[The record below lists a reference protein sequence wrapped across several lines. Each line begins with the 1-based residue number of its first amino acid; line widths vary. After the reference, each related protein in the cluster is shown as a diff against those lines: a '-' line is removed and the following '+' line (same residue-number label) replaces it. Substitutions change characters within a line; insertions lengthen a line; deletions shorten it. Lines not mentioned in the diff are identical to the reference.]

1 MESLP
6 HALVGEFIDAVVQ
19 DPSKADL
26 LLAEHRDLL
35 NARWI
40 HRETV
45 LHFLGVEGFAEG
57 VKFLASRGADV
68 NAVNAFGDS
77 ALVDVTALGMDDI
90 ADILLQHG
98 ADANAKSVTR
108 ENAVHAAVRSGNA
121 RLVALL
127 LQAGADG
134 RYRTEVGEVVFDA
147 VDEAPDHRAAI
158 LATLAE
164 YGIGRDVD

>member
-1 MESLP
+1 
-6 HALVGEFIDAVVQ
+6 
-19 DPSKADL
+19 
-26 LLAEHRDLL
+26 
-35 NARWI
+35 
-40 HRETV
+40 
-45 LHFLGVEGFAEG
+45 
-57 VKFLASRGADV
+57 
-68 NAVNAFGDS
+68 
-77 ALVDVTALGMDDI
+77 
-90 ADILLQHG
+90 
-98 ADANAKSVTR
+98 
-108 ENAVHAAVRSGNA
+108 VHAAVRSGNA